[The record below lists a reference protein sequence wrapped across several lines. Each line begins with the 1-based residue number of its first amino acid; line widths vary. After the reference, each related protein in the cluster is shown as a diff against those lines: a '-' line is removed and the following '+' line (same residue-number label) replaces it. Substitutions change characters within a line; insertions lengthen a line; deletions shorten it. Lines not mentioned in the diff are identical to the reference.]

1 MKIKLLDGKEI
12 EFEKGQ
18 TGLDIAKS
26 ISTSLAKSAIAYQ
39 LDDKVY
45 DLNREIMHD
54 GNFNIIKKGDKESYN
69 VLNHS
74 TSHLMAEAIHNLY
87 PKLETKNTIY
97 R

>member
-26 ISTSLAKSAIAYQ
+26 ISTSLAKNAIAYQ

-45 DLNREIMHD
+45 DLNQYATEGLLPDLTILVCVHPQIGLSR
-54 GNFNIIKKGDKESYN
+54 IKKDARRASLITALAARCN
-69 VLNHS
+69 
-74 TSHLMAEAIHNLY
+74 
-87 PKLETKNTIY
+87 
-97 R
+97 